1 MTSNLLATAAATP
14 DAGAPSAEPS
24 VSPLASPMVAGYVHF
39 PYCLEKCPYCDFVSY
54 KTERAGIDHA
64 AYAAAVCAEL
74 EARSGAFAGRTLGS
88 IFFGGGTPSLWRP
101 QSLGSVLSALRA
113 RFPPSGIPERPVT
126 GGGELEVT
134 VECNPTSLDRS
145 HADALAAVGVNR
157 LSIGVQSLD
166 DAELKFLGRL
176 HDANGALATLRDALA
191 SDVPRVSADLIVGL
205 PAQTPETAAGHAI
218 RLAELGLRHLSVYQL
233 TIEAGT
239 RFGELAKRGRLPMAD
254 DGRVA
259 ECFLAVHE
267 ALARFSLAHYEISN
281 YAAAGQEARH
291 NLAYWRGV
299 EYVGLGTGAVGFV
312 KNPEGLGV
320 RYRNEIDPARYIAQS
335 LAMPAGPPG
344 EGDGLSSSVEHV
356 DGETMLRERIML
368 GLRLAS
374 GFDLEAAARTLGVEP
389 WPTDRKRALDLL
401 LTRGR
406 VRQEGPRLFIPTES
420 WLFTDDTAARLF

>member
-1 MTSNLLATAAATP
+1 MTRKLAAQPAA
-14 DAGAPSAEPS
+14 AEPS
-24 VSPLASPMVAGYVHF
+24 RRIPLAGYVHF

-54 KTERAGIDHA
+54 KTARADIDHA
-64 AYAAAVCAEL
+64 GYAAAVCAEL
-74 EARSGAFAGRTLGS
+74 EARSAAFAGRTLGT
-88 IFFGGGTPSLWRP
+88 IFFGGGTPSLWRVG
-101 QSLGSVLSALRA
+101 SLGSVVSALRS
-113 RFPPSGIPERPVT
+113 RFVT
-126 GGGELEVT
+126 VDDELEVT
-134 VECNPTSLDRS
+134 VECNPTSLDRA

-166 DAELKFLGRL
+166 DAELTFLGRL
-176 HDANGALATLRDALA
+176 HDASGALATLREALA

-267 ALARFSLAHYEISN
+267 ALARFGLDHYEISN
-281 YAAAGQEARH
+281 YAVPGQEARH
-291 NLAYWRGV
+291 NLAYWHGV
-299 EYVGLGTGAVGFV
+299 EYVALGTGAVGFV
-312 KNPEGLGV
+312 KNEAGVGV
-320 RYRNEIDPARYIAQS
+320 RYRNEIDPARYVARC

-344 EGDGLSSSVEHV
+344 ETDGVSTSVERI

-374 GFDLEAAARTLGVEP
+374 GFDLEAAARGLGVEP
-389 WPTDRKRALDLL
+389 WPSERKRALDLL
-401 LTRGR
+401 LARGR
-406 VRQEGPRLFIPTES
+406 VRQEGARLFVPTAS